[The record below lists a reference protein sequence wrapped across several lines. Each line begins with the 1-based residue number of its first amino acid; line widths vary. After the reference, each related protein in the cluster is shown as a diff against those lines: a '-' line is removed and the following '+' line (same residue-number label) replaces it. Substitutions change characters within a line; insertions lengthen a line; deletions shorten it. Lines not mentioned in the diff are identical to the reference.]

1 MAEELKRGFGYWT
14 ILALSIGALLG
25 TTLFFGAPIGAKYS
39 GNLLIAA
46 WIILSLV
53 ALYVASVFGELTAM
67 FPKAGGAYEF
77 SKQAYGKFASFMIA
91 WTAWLFGSMST
102 VIIIIAAVNSL
113 DIGLSQ
119 FVSFLLSVAIIVA
132 LNIVAYLGVEASS
145 FLLLLL
151 AVIMVGI
158 PLAIIVKGLSVVNP
172 ANFTPFVT
180 HKFSSIFVTLFFMA
194 EAYFG
199 WEAATYLAEET
210 KNAKKVIPKAIMQ
223 ATAII
228 GVLGLLMMIVTLGII
243 PWQQLA
249 GVRAPVNEI
258 ATAIFGKTGS
268 LVIAAGVF
276 LALIG
281 TATAT
286 VISMPRLLLALA
298 RDSLFVGQFK
308 KIHPRFKT
316 PSNAILFQTVALV
329 LLLLLG
335 FANYVV
341 LLELLMPL
349 GAALYMSMMLAA
361 IVLRRKLPAHERPF
375 RAPFIKAGALI
386 TIAFFIATLA
396 AWLLS
401 VPGAGIFFDTS
412 ISLILIGVPLY
423 LMVEL
428 YYDPKMITR
437 ANDIVAYATFFL
449 QKITGSGRS
458 TRRKVL
464 NFLGNIK
471 GKTILEYGCGVGS
484 LTLKLLDAVGPSG
497 TVYATHFAKNNVKI
511 TRKRVEVKKW
521 ETERWVYG
529 NAKIIHDPEQMR
541 RVHPDVRYA
550 DAIISI
556 GILSYVQDIKKVLKE
571 MYAIMPVGG
580 KICFVE
586 HSDFFHL
593 LPNVEWLSSDR
604 YIEHLFSEAGFS
616 VNVRREKGVMWN
628 TIFVYGIKL
637 TGGTRYI

>member
-1 MAEELKRGFGYWT
+1 MPDELKKGFGYWT

-39 GNLLIAA
+39 GNLLIVA
-46 WIILSLV
+46 WIILSIV

-119 FVSFLLSVAIIVA
+119 FSSFLLSVAIIVV
-132 LNIVAYLGVEASS
+132 LNIVAYLGAEASS
-145 FLLLLL
+145 FLLLAL

-158 PLAIIVKGLSVVNP
+158 PVAIIVKGFSVVNP
-172 ANFTPFVT
+172 SNFTPFLT
-180 HKFSSIFVTLFFMA
+180 HRFSSVFVTLFFMA

-228 GVLGLLMMIVTLGII
+228 GVLGLLMLIVTLGII

-258 ATAIFGKTGS
+258 AATIYGKIGS
-268 LVIAAGVF
+268 LVVVAGVF

-281 TATAT
+281 TAAAT
-286 VISMPRLLLALA
+286 VLSMPRLLLALA
-298 RDSLFVGQFK
+298 RDSLFLGQFK
-308 KIHPRFKT
+308 KIHSRFKT

-349 GAALYMSMMLAA
+349 GAVLYISMMLAVV
-361 IVLRRKLPAHERPF
+361 ILRRKLPAHERPF
-375 RAPFIKAGALI
+375 RAPFVKAGALL
-386 TIAFFIATLA
+386 TVLFFIATLA
-396 AWLLS
+396 AWLLT
-401 VPGAGIFFDTS
+401 VPGAGVFFDTS

-428 YYDPKMITR
+428 YYDPKMITQ
-437 ANDIVAYATFFL
+437 ANDVVAYATFFL
-449 QKITGSGRS
+449 QKITGSGSS

-464 NFLGNIK
+464 NFLGDIK

-484 LTLKLLDAVGPSG
+484 LTLKLLQAVGPSG

-511 TRKRVEVKKW
+511 TRKRVEIKKW

-541 RVHPDVRYA
+541 RVHPDVGYA
-550 DAIISI
+550 DAIVSI
-556 GILSYVQDIKKVLKE
+556 GILGYVQDIKKVLKE

-616 VNVRREKGVMWN
+616 VNVRRETGFFWN
-628 TIFVYGIKL
+628 TIYVYGIKL